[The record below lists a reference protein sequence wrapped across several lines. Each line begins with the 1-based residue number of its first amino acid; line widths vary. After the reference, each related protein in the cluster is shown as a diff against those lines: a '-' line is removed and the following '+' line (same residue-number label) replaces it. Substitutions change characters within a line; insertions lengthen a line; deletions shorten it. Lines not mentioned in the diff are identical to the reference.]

1 MKVVN
6 LFADTREAGDAATG
20 FDRTL
25 VLWRSE
31 TISAT
36 LRFLEAMRTD
46 AQDVASRAA
55 LAARS
60 RRPA

>member
-1 MKVVN
+1 VASA
-6 LFADTREAGDAATG
+6 LDDRLAGAAG

-25 VLWRSE
+25 ILWRSE

-36 LRFLEAMRTD
+36 LRFVEAIQSD
-46 AQDVASRAA
+46 AQDRANRPA